1 MIETIIVKWYCKHC
15 DSFNRTEVRA
25 KGNVNDEHYHGFC
38 KKCNEQHYV
47 VMSVQLEAM
56 QPVEEEN

>member
-56 QPVEEEN
+56 